1 MAKDIVYFD
10 LETQKL
16 ANDVGGW
23 NHLDKMLMSVGV
35 TYSTALGKYTIY
47 DENHVQGLIDQLL
60 NADLV
65 VGFNHVGFDY
75 GVLMG
80 YTVLDLAEQTNNLD
94 MLLSLEEKLG
104 HRLKLDALASASL
117 GAGKSADG
125 LQAVKWWREG
135 KVKEIA
141 EYCCFDVK
149 VTWKVHAY
157 GAEHGRVKYIGRHS
171 PEPQEVEVDWQID

>member
-1 MAKDIVYFD
+1 MPKDIVYFD
-10 LETQKL
+10 LETQKS

-23 NHLDKMLMSVGV
+23 GHKDKMLMSVGV
-35 TYSTALGKYTIY
+35 TYSTALGKYIIY
-47 DENHVQGLIDQLL
+47 DESNVDKLIDQLL
-60 NADLV
+60 KADLV
-65 VGFNHVGFDY
+65 IGFNHIGFDY

-80 YTVLDLAEQTNNLD
+80 YTVLDLAGQINSLD
-94 MLLSLEEKLG
+94 LLIDLEEKLG
-104 HRLKLDALASASL
+104 HRLKLDAIASASL

-125 LQAVKWWREG
+125 LQAIKWWREG

-141 EYCCFDVK
+141 EYCCYDVK

-157 GAEHGRVKYIGRHS
+157 GAEHGKVKYIGRHS